1 MKSYLLFVER
11 PSSGARYIDSRF
23 MQRKRFLSSCCL
35 LHPSAAQVLQGPINA
50 GRVRVF
56 VVA

>member
-1 MKSYLLFVER
+1 
-11 PSSGARYIDSRF
+11 

-56 VVA
+56 VEA